1 MRGPV
6 STKAFLHTST
16 HTCVHTYT
24 KKETT
29 GLEFREELREMVLET
44 ESGKFYDWSFST
56 RKHYRLNTGHSW
68 GPHVCWTVYKL
79 KHLLK

>member
-1 MRGPV
+1 MY
-6 STKAFLHTST
+6 TD
-16 HTCVHTYT
+16 T

-56 RKHYRLNTGHSW
+56 R
-68 GPHVCWTVYKL
+68 
-79 KHLLK
+79 LLALG